1 MLEFLSK
8 YLYLVL
14 IIIAFF
20 MMLYFL
26 GGEDIVYFR
35 KKKYNYDIKGEEKL
49 IKALNRFAKIRSFTV
64 LGKTT
69 IAYGEKEYTF
79 DGILLCYFGTIA
91 FSVDGHGGE
100 IYGSDG
106 EEKWTQIFEEKKS
119 KIQNPV
125 SAMNGAERL
134 FREIYRTEKAKFGQI
149 ETMVVYTNDYCSVA
163 VPKSL
168 PVCHVRDLVKKLE
181 SKKYLA
187 DNGADI
193 DAMKA
198 AIEKYSK

>member
-26 GGEDIVYFR
+26 GGEDIIFFR

-79 DGILLCYFGTIA
+79 DGILLCYFG
-91 FSVDGHGGE
+91 G
-100 IYGSDG
+100 
-106 EEKWTQIFEEKKS
+106 
-119 KIQNPV
+119 
-125 SAMNGAERL
+125 SAMQTGLQYRL
-134 FREIYRTEKAKFGQI
+134 DATIGRQSGI
-149 ETMVVYTNDYCSVA
+149 
-163 VPKSL
+163 
-168 PVCHVRDLVKKLE
+168 
-181 SKKYLA
+181 YLA
-187 DNGADI
+187 IRYKPRYIKSFHQGI
-193 DAMKA
+193 GCSCSLQ
-198 AIEKYSK
+198 IIG

>member
-1 MLEFLSK
+1 
-8 YLYLVL
+8 
-14 IIIAFF
+14 
-20 MMLYFL
+20 
-26 GGEDIVYFR
+26 
-35 KKKYNYDIKGEEKL
+35 
-49 IKALNRFAKIRSFTV
+49 
-64 LGKTT
+64 
-69 IAYGEKEYTF
+69 
-79 DGILLCYFGTIA
+79 
-91 FSVDGHGGE
+91 
-100 IYGSDG
+100 
-106 EEKWTQIFEEKKS
+106 
-119 KIQNPV
+119 
-125 SAMNGAERL
+125 MNGAERL